1 MTEEKQILVEG
12 RPCTLI
18 ISDEPQAILAAKA
31 AGRAVLAVDPSA
43 LDPGAAASAAAPRAE
58 GAAARDWLSGI
69 PYVVPSFEDADD
81 VLAELV
87 LRRHLGLPWKIGETE
102 RLILREFAETDA
114 ERIPEEEY
122 GSQEAMFRSR
132 TFLRAYIEKQYG
144 FYEYGV
150 WAVVEKAAG
159 DLAGMAGVSNPR
171 LMPGME
177 KLLPEGDGSPWLELG
192 YHIFRP
198 YRNKGYGKE
207 AAGEAAS
214 YAKEV
219 LGARICAVIDRE
231 NKASRR
237 LAEGLGLSLIQE
249 TDTESFEGRLL
260 YAQIRP

>member
-1 MTEEKQILVEG
+1 MKKILDLIAGEL
-12 RPCTLI
+12 RPVFAECGY
-18 ISDEPQAILAAKA
+18 DESYAKVNLSNRPDLCEYQCNGAMAAAKA
-31 AGRAVLAVDPSA
+31 YRKKPIDI
-43 LDPGAAASAAAPRAE
+43 AS
-58 GAAARDWLSGI
+58 D
-69 PYVVPSFEDADD
+69 
-81 VLAELV
+81 
-87 LRRHLGLPWKIGETE
+87 
-102 RLILREFAETDA
+102 
-114 ERIPEEEY
+114 
-122 GSQEAMFRSR
+122 
-132 TFLRAYIEKQYG
+132 
-144 FYEYGV
+144 
-150 WAVVEKAAG
+150 VVEKAAG

-219 LGARICAVIDRE
+219 LGARICAVIARE

-260 YAQIRP
+260 YARIQP